1 MGLQGLDMHMC
12 SYASHQLSLLK
23 SSTSLHFHN
32 HAQKFQGFHHLTN
45 SHVFP
50 LVSLKDVCL
59 YPWNLVFER
68 KTFERNF
75 SS

>member
-1 MGLQGLDMHMC
+1 MGLLGLDMHMC

-23 SSTSLHFHN
+23 SSTNLHFHN

-50 LVSLKDVCL
+50 LVRLKDV
-59 YPWNLVFER
+59 
-68 KTFERNF
+68 
-75 SS
+75 